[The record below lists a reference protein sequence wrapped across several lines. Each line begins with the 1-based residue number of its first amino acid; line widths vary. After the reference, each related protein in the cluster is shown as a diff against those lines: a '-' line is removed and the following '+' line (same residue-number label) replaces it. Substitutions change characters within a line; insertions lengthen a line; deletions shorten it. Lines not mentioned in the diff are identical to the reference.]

1 MTRVARIFWIAHASR
16 VLVSA
21 SRRNKLSLKYNSE
34 FLATVEEVRD
44 RGTRSPARETR
55 ALPRLAR
62 TAGSKTSCIKVDLP
76 LPEIPVITESL
87 PTGKRTSMPFKLLA
101 RAPRISIQFS
111 VSRSDLRD
119 QLVGWQSGVLRQR
132 AVSDFGFF
140 ATSRKVPV
148 ITTSP
153 PWIPA
158 RGPRSI
164 M

>member
-1 MTRVARIFWIAHASR
+1 
-16 VLVSA
+16 
-21 SRRNKLSLKYNSE
+21 YNSE
-34 FLATVEEVRD
+34 FLANVEEVRD

-62 TAGSKTSCIKVDLP
+62 TAGSKTSCINVDLP
-76 LPEIPVITESL
+76 LPEIPVITDSL
-87 PTGKRTSMPFKLLA
+87 PTGKRTSISFKLLA
-101 RAPRISIQFS
+101 PAALISIQFS

-119 QLVGWQSGVLRQR
+119 PRMGWQSGFFRQR
-132 AVSDFGFF
+132 AVSEFGVLSM
-140 ATSRKVPV
+140 SRSVPLT
-148 ITTSP
+148 TTSP